1 MYIKQTNGLSEAVR
15 FYSARLRNSVQN
27 LNSMAGQSSSDL
39 LARVLRSV
47 FFKRS
52 QSRASRLL
60 RNGKSLWELLG
71 QVTSKAGTVRDAS
84 FAANLQTLVR
94 MMRAYAQGR
103 YKVVPWATVVKIVG
117 ALVYFVSPL
126 DFVPDLLP
134 ILGFTDDIAVVLWV
148 LSSCAADIRRFEDWE
163 AANRMMNHE

>member
-1 MYIKQTNGLSEAVR
+1 M
-15 FYSARLRNSVQN
+15 ARQP
-27 LNSMAGQSSSDL
+27 SSDL

-52 QSRASRLL
+52 QNRASRLL

-71 QVTSKAGTVRDAS
+71 QVTNKAGTVRNAS

-94 MMRAYAQGR
+94 MTRAYAQGR
-103 YKVVPWATVVKIVG
+103 YKVVPWATVVKIVA

-134 ILGFTDDIAVVLWV
+134 VLGFSDDIAVVLWV
-148 LSSCAADIRRFEDWE
+148 LSSCGADIRRFEEWE
-163 AANRMMNHE
+163 AANRMVSYDTSFEQ